1 MAYGREAVVNPP
13 VVSIVDDD
21 AAVRIATTRLVR
33 SHGFVAH
40 AFSSAEEFLAS
51 AHVGETSCL
60 ITDMRMPGMSG
71 ADLQRMLIAQ
81 GQCMPIIF
89 VTAYREESRAANVKA
104 AGAAGFLTKP
114 FDGQALMNCLGEALK
129 RANLVWPKIS

>member
-1 MAYGREAVVNPP
+1 MSPP

-40 AFSSAEEFLAS
+40 GFSSAEEFLAS
-51 AHVGETSCL
+51 PYVDETSCL

-81 GQCMPIIF
+81 GQRMPIIF
-89 VTAYREESRAANVKA
+89 VTAYREESRVANVTA

-114 FDGQALMNCLGEALK
+114 FDGKTLMHCLGEALK
-129 RANLVWPKIS
+129 RANVAWPQDS